1 MQHLSI
7 LPILI
12 PLIIGAAL
20 LLPPLS
26 KHIQRQ
32 RIAALIGLFVL
43 MLASFYLLYKVQ
55 IEGVHLY
62 ALGEWKPPFGIVLVA
77 DPVSVLLVALTSFLA
92 FSVMLYAISGQDKG
106 GAYFHPLFMFQ
117 VMGINGAF
125 LTGDI
130 FNLFVFFEVLL
141 IASYALLIHGGGKQR
156 TQATLHYVILN
167 LVGSSLFLFGL
178 GIIYGTLGTLNMAD
192 LAVKVG
198 SLEAENSTLA
208 KTGALL
214 LLVVFGLKSAML
226 PLHFWLPKT
235 YASASAPVA
244 ALFAIM
250 TKVGIYSIFRVYTV
264 IFGDNAGE
272 LANIAGPWLWPLS
285 LLTIAIGTIGILAS
299 HGLKTLI
306 GNLVILSSGSL
317 LACAAIN
324 SEAATSAALYYLV
337 HSTLASAGLFLLADM
352 IARQRGQAEDRFVRS
367 RPLMQPRLLAI
378 LFSIGALAMIG
389 MPPLSGFIGKIM
401 ILQATQTLTESLW
414 LWPLVL
420 LGSLAALITF
430 SRGGTTVFWRHNG
443 TLSTEGEPAK
453 PLEITAVVLL
463 FSAAPAMV
471 IFGDSMTIYTQY
483 AAHYLHDFQ
492 ASAYDLLP
500 GIMP

>member
-12 PLIIGAAL
+12 PLIFGAAL

-32 RIAALIGLFVL
+32 RIAAVIGLF
-43 MLASFYLLYKVQ
+43 LLLVSACFLLFQVQ
-55 IEGVHLY
+55 TQGVHLY
-62 ALGEWKPPFGIVLVA
+62 ALGEWQPPFGIVLVA

-92 FSVMLYAISGQDKG
+92 FSVMLYAMNGQDKN

-156 TQATLHYVILN
+156 TQATVHYVILN

-198 SLEAENSTLA
+198 QLQAENATLA

-214 LLVVFGLKSAML
+214 LLVVFGLKAAML

-235 YASASAPVA
+235 YSSASAPVA

-264 IFGDNAGE
+264 IFGEHAGE
-272 LANIAGPWLWPLS
+272 LANIATPWLWPLS
-285 LLTIAIGTIGILAS
+285 LLTIAIGAIGILAS
-299 HGLKTLI
+299 PNLKILTA
-306 GNLVILSSGSL
+306 NLVIVSSGSL
-317 LACAAIN
+317 LACAAIS
-324 SEAATSAALYYLV
+324 SEVATSAALYYLV
-337 HSTLASAGLFLLADM
+337 HSTLVSAGLFLLADIM
-352 IARQRGQAEDRFVRS
+352 ARQRGKAEDRFVRS
-367 RPLMQPRLLAI
+367 RPFVQPKTLGI
-378 LFSIGALAMIG
+378 LFAVGALSIIG
-389 MPPLSGFIGKIM
+389 MPPFSGFIGKVM
-401 ILQATQTLTESLW
+401 ILQATQSFAASLW
-414 LWPLVL
+414 LWPLIL
-420 LGSLAALITF
+420 LGSLAALITL
-430 SRGGTTVFWRHNG
+430 SRAGTTLFWRHNG
-443 TLSTEGEPAK
+443 NLSTESEAAK
-453 PLEITAVVLL
+453 PLELTAVVLL
-463 FSAAPAMV
+463 LLASPILV
-471 IFGDSMTIYTQY
+471 IFAGDVTAYTQN

-492 ASAYDLLP
+492 LSAYNLLP
-500 GIMP
+500 GVTP

>member
-12 PLIIGAAL
+12 PLIVGAAL

-26 KHIQRQ
+26 KNIQRQ
-32 RIAALIGLFVL
+32 RVAALFGLFSL
-43 MLASFYLLYKVQ
+43 MISAFYLLYQVQ
-55 IEGVHLY
+55 MEGVHLY
-62 ALGEWKPPFGIVLVA
+62 ALGDWQPPFGIVLVA

-92 FSVMLYAISGQDKG
+92 FAVMLYAVNGQDRG

-141 IASYALLIHGGGKQR
+141 IASYALLVHGGGKQR

-192 LAVKVG
+192 LAVKVS
-198 SLEAENSTLA
+198 SLHAENATLA

-214 LLVVFGLKSAML
+214 LLVVFGLKAAML

-264 IFGDNAGE
+264 IFGDHAGE
-272 LANIAGPWLWPLS
+272 LANIATPWLWPLA
-285 LLTIAIGTIGILAS
+285 LLTIVVGTIGILAS
-299 HGLKTLI
+299 PGLKTLI
-306 GNLVILSSGSL
+306 GNLVVLSSGTL

-352 IARQRGQAEDRFVRS
+352 IARQRGQAEDRFVHS

-378 LFSIGALAMIG
+378 LFSVGALAMIG

-401 ILQATQTLTESLW
+401 ILQSTQSVAESLW

-430 SRGGTTVFWRHNG
+430 SRGGTTLFWRHNG
-443 TLSTEGEPAK
+443 NVSTEGEAAK
-453 PLEITAVVLL
+453 PLEITAVILL
-463 FSAAPAMV
+463 FLASPVMV
-471 IFGDSMTIYTQY
+471 IFGGDMTIYTQH

-492 ASAYDLLP
+492 SSAYDLLP